1 MRKKV
6 ISLQT
11 FSCLLL
17 IMGLFM
23 LITPET
29 SSAATISS
37 VVGTEKNVSVKWNK
51 QKKAKKYIVYRK
63 KDNGKFVRIATV
75 SRKKK
80 SFLDRK
86 VTVNKRYSYRVA
98 GIVKG
103 KRRLGDT
110 RSVKITKDKE
120 PVRIK
125 SLVTSSASATLYW
138 DKAQNANYYTVFR
151 KTPKGSYR
159 KIGTAPSSKASF
171 TDKKIKSGV
180 NYTYSVCAVKK
191 RAKKVY
197 YKGRYDNEG
206 ITVISSKPSVKCDFT
221 TLHAEVKWDGIDDE
235 NIAGY
240 QIRRKF
246 VKGDSFKTI
255 KTIDNP
261 TARSYKDVYYDS
273 MNAEERA
280 SNLTASNFEDPSMN
294 SLVYTVRAY
303 SIKNGKISYGNYNT
317 QGIMH
322 VEPPTITGLEFHS
335 KEKTLYADLSF
346 SLLKNAE
353 IYKIYGGYVDSNQK
367 KKWEL
372 LGTCKPKWRY
382 GDYKKTVRTLS
393 KYKYYTVNAGF
404 AMNDTIVYSKYDAD
418 FTVSNRNYSDNNIL
432 FLGDSISFGSPYKG
446 KTTVERFSYPWRV
459 ELLTG
464 CKYFN
469 PSIPGATYTVKYK
482 NGVDGDHDPE
492 RSRIVTDVAEKIK
505 DGKTPKYNT
514 DAPISDASGK
524 PVKENVPSYVQYENT
539 QHFYDFDVIV
549 MAVGTNDW
557 QDNAAMGDINST
569 DITQFYGAL
578 NVMMDWITEASQYRV
593 NQNKNPIKIIF
604 TDLYYSDRVSGQ
616 YGKRNNRFVTKNG
629 RGYTLKDYQKAIDDI
644 ADKYAAYGMEIWQMP
659 TDKYCNHENAPYTM
673 SDNLHMSRYT
683 YGQIGN
689 GITDYMIRN
698 EILDKGKSKSDKDK
712 LMTYV
717 PFSKLETQNDSK
729 VKDSTSE
736 RMKNEEDDTVVS
748 DATSADNDQE
758 KMPDEIQQKVMNQS
772 FRQILGA
779 GIKEQPLFLELGN

>member
-1 MRKKV
+1 MNKKV
-6 ISLQT
+6 VSLKA
-11 FSCLLL
+11 FSYLLL
-17 IMGLFM
+17 ITALFM
-23 LITPET
+23 LITPKKA
-29 SSAATISS
+29 SAATISS
-37 VVGTEKNVSVKWNK
+37 VMGTEKNVTVKWNK

-63 KDNGKFVRIATV
+63 KDNGKFVRVATM

-86 VTVNKRYSYRVA
+86 VSMNKRYSYRVA

-110 RSVKITKDKE
+110 RSIKIKKAKESPKIT
-120 PVRIK
+120 
-125 SLVTSSASATLYW
+125 SLVANSASATLYW
-138 DKAQNANYYTVFR
+138 DKAPYASYYIVFR

-171 TDKKIKSGV
+171 TDKSIKNGV
-180 NYTYSVCAVKK
+180 NYTYTVCAVKK
-191 RAKKVY
+191 SSKKVY
-197 YKGRYDNEG
+197 YKGKYDNEG
-206 ITVISSKPSVKCDFT
+206 ITLISSKPSVKCDFT
-221 TLHAEVKWDGIDDE
+221 TLHTEVKWNGIDDDG
-235 NIAGY
+235 ITGY

-246 VKGDSFKTI
+246 VKGEPFKTV
-255 KTIDNP
+255 KTIENP

-303 SIKNGKISYGNYNT
+303 SIKHGKVSYGNYNT

-322 VEPPTITGLEFHS
+322 TEPPTITGLTFH
-335 KEKTLYADLSF
+335 KKGKTIYADLSF

-353 IYKIYGGYVDSNQK
+353 LYKIYGGYVDSNQE

-372 LGTCKPKWRY
+372 LGTCKPKWKF
-382 GDYKKTVRTLS
+382 GDYKKTVKTLS
-393 KYKYYTVNAGF
+393 KYTYYTVRAGF
-404 AMNDTIVYSKYDAD
+404 AMNNTIVYSEYDTD
-418 FTVSNRNYSDNNIL
+418 FTLSNRTYSDNNIL

-446 KTTVERFSYPWRV
+446 RTTVERFSYPWRV

-482 NGVDGDHDPE
+482 NGLEGAHDPE
-492 RSRIVTDVAEKIK
+492 RSRIVTDVAERIK

-539 QHFYDFDVIV
+539 QRFYDFDVIV
-549 MAVGTNDW
+549 MAAGTNDW
-557 QDNAAMGDINST
+557 QDNAEMGDVNSR

-593 NQNKNPIKIIF
+593 KQNKNPIKVIF

-616 YGKRNNRFVTKNG
+616 YAKRNNRFVTKNG
-629 RGYTLKDYQKAIDDI
+629 KGYTLKDYQKAIDVI
-644 ADKYAAYGMEIWQMP
+644 AAKYAAYGMEIWQMP
-659 TDKYCNHENAPYTM
+659 TDKYCNHENAPYAM

-683 YGQIGN
+683 YSQIGN
-689 GITDYMIRN
+689 GITNYMISN
-698 EILDKGKSKSDKDK
+698 EILDKAKSKADKDK
-712 LMTYV
+712 LMTYE
-717 PFSKLETQNDSK
+717 PFSEFEMQSDSK
-729 VKDSTSE
+729 VKDSTAGPINNKGDKTSLF
-736 RMKNEEDDTVVS
+736 
-748 DATSADNDQE
+748 DAPSADSNQK
-758 KMPDEIQQKVMNQS
+758 KMLDETPHEVVNQS
-772 FRQILGA
+772 FRQIPEA
-779 GIKEQPLFLELGN
+779 GLKMQTQFLDLEK